1 MTTITCNFV
10 CWKATMNCMQAS
22 TIPWQPPDPPA
33 KGDTGPQSILSITLL
48 LSWTCF
54 QLWSSSSV
62 ETTHWPPNYHLI
74 ETRSLYSRPQ
84 EESITTGTNIITV
97 TDSTYLYNAKGFM
110 FPSFV
115 QTKQP
120 AEVLHPL
127 KHLVSRLQKP
137 HRFRWHT
144 MAGPKVCHLQQ
155 TTADYLYIV
164 NIVSIISVVHYDLFQ
179 ICWWVQCH
187 VSNALHVTSPW
198 SLNCSLQQAGHKT
211 LHQTWY
217 H

>member
-1 MTTITCNFV
+1 MLKQHTGPPTITKMRQEACTADLRKNQ
-10 CWKATMNCMQAS
+10 THQA
-22 TIPWQPPDPPA
+22 
-33 KGDTGPQSILSITLL
+33 
-48 LSWTCF
+48 
-54 QLWSSSSV
+54 
-62 ETTHWPPNYHLI
+62 H
-74 ETRSLYSRPQ
+74 
-84 EESITTGTNIITV
+84 IITV